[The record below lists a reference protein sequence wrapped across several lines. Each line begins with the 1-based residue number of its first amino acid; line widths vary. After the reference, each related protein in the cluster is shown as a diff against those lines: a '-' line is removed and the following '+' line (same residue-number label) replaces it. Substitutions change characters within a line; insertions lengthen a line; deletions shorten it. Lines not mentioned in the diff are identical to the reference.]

1 MNAIRSKAEPARP
14 APNEPAPS
22 ILPEALLTAA
32 AAVRYSAE
40 EERRGEL
47 SACTSA
53 CPVVHTQSRAR
64 AFDSSQWLES
74 FKSVEFT
81 NEDSLTQS
89 VFQCCQVRGFPA
101 QLGYLN
107 CYRVVFHVRGL
118 RRPQKVRWPRELNA
132 LQLQKTHTNR
142 KSTSKS
148 RKHLMLITKTNKET
162 HCKCSQHNQIKNFI
176 CSAFLY
182 LVVLWAFAAR
192 VVKLMKL
199 FS

>member
-1 MNAIRSKAEPARP
+1 MPGPPVLTHARTLRVVCGCLMNAIRSKAEPARP

-22 ILPEALLTAA
+22 ILPEALLTAAA

-118 RRPQKVRWPRELNA
+118 RRPKRYGDRES
-132 LQLQKTHTNR
+132 
-142 KSTSKS
+142 STRCNF
-148 RKHLMLITKTNKET
+148 RKHIQIEKALA
-162 HCKCSQHNQIKNFI
+162 NQENI
-176 CSAFLY
+176 
-182 LVVLWAFAAR
+182 
-192 VVKLMKL
+192 
-199 FS
+199 